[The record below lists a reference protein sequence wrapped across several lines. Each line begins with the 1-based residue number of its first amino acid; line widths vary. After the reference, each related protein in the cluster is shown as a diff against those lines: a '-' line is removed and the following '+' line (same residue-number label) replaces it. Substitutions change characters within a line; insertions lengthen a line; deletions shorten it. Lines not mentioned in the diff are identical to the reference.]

1 MDSEHSISVRDM
13 RVLLG
18 DPEIYIAY
26 CRCGW
31 TGVEKPGHT
40 GERDAR
46 WDGRIT
52 SIGRT
57 SNRFGRAS

>member
-13 RVLLG
+13 RVLFG
-18 DPEIYIAY
+18 DPEIYIAH

-31 TGVEKPGHT
+31 MGVEKPGHT

-46 WDGRIT
+46 WDGRHHLDRENIEP
-52 SIGRT
+52 ILPR
-57 SNRFGRAS
+57 